1 MQMWGRKQQ
10 VIVIQPKIIQIAE
23 YQRRNANARLKSL
36 NSDSNKTKDFISKA
50 ARVIVVAKCHE
61 HIQCYW
67 KRKFWGDKWLILSW
81 RKWF

>member
-61 HIQCYW
+61 HTMLL
-67 KRKFWGDKWLILSW
+67 KKKVLGR
-81 RKWF
+81 